1 VKSEPSDQPS
11 DTSWIKVAIIEDRR
25 EMREG
30 LSFLI
35 DSTEG
40 YRLTASF
47 GSIEEA
53 LEGLGNDL
61 PDVALVDIGLPGMSG
76 IEGAKILKHRWADL
90 PIIALTVYDDDD
102 RIFEMLCAGASG
114 YLLKKTP
121 PARLIESLKEAVLGG
136 SPMSPEVASR
146 VIHLFRKIRPPEK
159 ADYNLTPHETR
170 ILKLLVE
177 GHTYKTAAAELRS
190 SVNTIEPPS
199 CRRTIKNCWRTRT
212 SSKRSRI
219 KVWLRKASVE

>member
-1 VKSEPSDQPS
+1 MLKPEPGDQPS
-11 DTSWIKVAIIEDRR
+11 DPSWIKVAIIEDRR

-53 LEGLGNDL
+53 LEGLGDDL

-76 IEGAKILKHRWADL
+76 IEGAKILRHRWTDL

-114 YLLKKTP
+114 
-121 PARLIESLKEAVLGG
+121 
-136 SPMSPEVASR
+136 
-146 VIHLFRKIRPPEK
+146 
-159 ADYNLTPHETR
+159 
-170 ILKLLVE
+170 
-177 GHTYKTAAAELRS
+177 
-190 SVNTIEPPS
+190 
-199 CRRTIKNCWRTRT
+199 
-212 SSKRSRI
+212 
-219 KVWLRKASVE
+219 